1 MRILLVIA
9 ALGFFINASSIEL
22 PDQEVPN
29 TLGMQTKD
37 HSSKTED
44 IEQISNLG
52 AKYIRKGFYWSRVE
66 KVKGVYDFSW
76 YDRLVNDAEANG
88 LIVLGTLYGGNKLY
102 EDDGLGGI
110 QTEEGRQGFAAFG
123 AALAERYKDRNVIWE
138 IWNEPNVRTFWN
150 KEGMH
155 NSDEFADEYTALVKA
170 TAGAMVSADP
180 ECFVMA
186 GSVSNFWEPSYYWTN
201 ACFERGIGE
210 SGIRGWSVHPYGV
223 KTPEEYSVGYTRTR
237 EIFVNNNIPYDFPI
251 LNSERGFSLEKLD
264 EGWSG
269 GDEAKAEEYQA
280 WHFVRQYMID
290 LLYDIRLSV
299 WYEWDADKF
308 GIIKGNEK
316 RAAYHACTNMV
327 DELAG
332 YTFRE
337 RLYTTSPSDYLLLF
351 ENDSGNQKMVVWTA
365 PPAGSAPD
373 NFVAHNIE
381 IPRHIKNKV
390 EVRDI
395 YGEETYFEI
404 RSGKINIELTGS
416 PKYITFSEPSN
427 NAGLSAITWPD
438 APEIVLSAPEW
449 KHDTIPGFQSE
460 TLNYTLVLPEGI
472 EDVPSL
478 FAIPQDENASASV
491 HNAKTLNGPLKD
503 RTTTIRVKAEDD
515 MTTRDYTVE
524 FKKDFPEPVI
534 WSYEYLVK
542 NDSLLIRGI
551 PTGTRVDSF
560 LANLLSDSSN
570 YIYNVYSVADG
581 SEKVDSEV
589 LSEGDTLRIYSAD
602 KANVTEYILYV
613 SASGLDDNAILTSN
627 IYDIRFEETGATI
640 SDFPYG
646 TSIQSVLDSLEVPE
660 TARLSVVNDKDE
672 AVPLKILN
680 YDTVYVPV
688 LVNTDIL
695 FKVTAQD
702 MQTVVNYRLIPDT
715 AGNQFFVYSNRLKV
729 DQYSRIIASIPDGM
743 SVSTFLSHLWTSPD
757 GIIKVV
763 DEYGIERTRE
773 AVSSNYF
780 VVVSGKN
787 GNAKKKY
794 KLQLLSEAAGIYAF
808 VLSDVYT
815 IDKEKMNIYGI
826 SDSVKVSDFREALYP
841 ALNANIEVLDAG
853 NNIKGSGILLPGEDK
868 LKVTSGNGDLEVM
881 YELYHEPLNSVTFR
895 IGDGISPVDR
905 AEIVINEDTL
915 VTDQNGIL
923 EMMLPSGEY
932 EYYAY
937 KEDMTASGIIIVA
950 DTSFIVDIT
959 IRKITYPLVFT
970 VTDGS
975 DSVSNAVIMIDGRY
989 FMTDENGQTGVDLM
1003 SGEYYYT
1010 VSVSGY
1016 EDKSGYVTIEDS
1028 AKELSI
1034 HFEPVFIPEG
1044 SITDI
1049 NIHPNPSNGKLII
1062 SMPEVNS
1069 AMKAEIYNIQGKLIY
1084 HKSFEYSVNNTIKI
1098 LDVEQGI
1105 YLLKIHVNNSIIN
1118 KKIIIK

>member
-1 MRILLVIA
+1 MRLLLTTA
-9 ALGFFINASSIEL
+9 AAGIFLSLSSMDL

-37 HSSKTED
+37 HSSQTDD
-44 IEQISNLG
+44 IERIKKSG
-52 AKYIRKGFYWSRVE
+52 AKFIRKGYYWSRVE

-76 YDRLVNDAEANG
+76 YDRLLKDAEEND
-88 LIVLGTLYGGNKLY
+88 LYVLGTLYGSNKLY

-123 AALAERYKDRNVIWE
+123 AALAERYKDRNIIWE

-150 KEGMH
+150 KEGTH

-170 TAGAMVSADP
+170 TAGAMVAADP

-223 KTPEEYSVGYTRTR
+223 KTPEEYSIGYTRTR

-269 GDEAKAEEYQA
+269 GDETKAEEYQA

-381 IPRHIKNKV
+381 ILRHIKNKV

-395 YGEETYFEI
+395 YGEKTYFEI
-404 RSGKINIELTGS
+404 RSGKINIELIGS
-416 PKYITFSEPSN
+416 PKYITFLESSN
-427 NAGLSAITWPD
+427 NVGLSAITWPD

-449 KHDTIPGFQSE
+449 KHDTIPGFLSE

-472 EDVPSL
+472 EDVPTL
-478 FAIPQDENASASV
+478 FAIPQDENASVSV

-503 RTTTIRVKAEDD
+503 RITTIRVIAEDD

-560 LANLLSDSSN
+560 LANLLSDSSK
-570 YIYNVYSVADG
+570 YIYNVYSAADG

-589 LSEGDTLRIYSAD
+589 LVKGDTLRIYSAD

-613 SASGLDDNAILTSN
+613 STSGLDDNAILTSN
-627 IYDIRFEETGATI
+627 NYSIRFEETGATI
-640 SDFPYG
+640 SGFPYG
-646 TSIQSVLDSLEVPE
+646 TSIQSVLDSVEVPE

-688 LVNTDIL
+688 LVNTDIF

-702 MQTVVNYRLIPDT
+702 MQTAVNYRLIPHASGDE
-715 AGNQFFVYSNRLKV
+715 FYVYSNRLKI
-729 DQYSRIIASIPDGM
+729 DQDSKIIASIPDRM

-757 GIIKVV
+757 GIIKLV
-763 DEYGIERTRE
+763 DETGIERTKE
-773 AVSSNYF
+773 TVSSDYF
-780 VVVSGKN
+780 VIVSGKN
-787 GNAKKKY
+787 GNTKKKY
-794 KLQLLSEAAGIYAF
+794 KLQLLSEAAGIYSF
-808 VLSDVYT
+808 VLSDIYT
-815 IDKEKMNIYGI
+815 VDQKEMNIYGI
-826 SDSVKVSDFREALYP
+826 SDGVSVSYLKEALYP
-841 ALNANIEVLDAG
+841 ALNASIEVLNAE
-853 NNIKGSGILLPGEDK
+853 NNIKGSGIILPGEDK
-868 LKVTSGNGDLEVM
+868 LKVTSGNGDLMVI
-881 YELYHEPLNSVTFR
+881 YELFNEPLNPVTFR
-895 IGDGISPVDR
+895 IVDGSAPVDR
-905 AEIVINEDTL
+905 AEIVINGDTL

-932 EYYAY
+932 EYYAH
-937 KEDMTASGIIIVA
+937 KEDMTAKGTITVE
-950 DTSFIVDIT
+950 DTALTVDIT
-959 IRKITYPLVFT
+959 IRKITYPLIFT

-989 FMTDENGQTGVDLM
+989 FMTDANGQAGVELM

-1028 AKELSI
+1028 AKKLSI
-1034 HFEPVFIPEG
+1034 HFEAVFISEG
-1044 SITDI
+1044 SILDI

-1084 HKSFEYSVNNTIKI
+1084 HKSFEYSVNNPIK
-1098 LDVEQGI
+1098 LLGVDQGI

-1118 KKIIIK
+1118 KKIIIR